1 MIFYGKASRPLA
13 TAAALGE
20 IEDHIAEATAAPLPI
35 LRHAAWVTAL
45 VAAGDLAQGL
55 ADAGS
60 EAGEAGALA
69 LATALAGVMGSSWD
83 TGFTALPAL
92 VPAAVTTALARLHA
106 DRTRW
111 PPHVEARRTEGFA
124 HYATYPEGFWAA
136 ARGLAGV
143 PPSRVLGIRSIG
155 ATLAPCVAS
164 ALGAGLPITV
174 RPEGHPFARVVAP
187 GPRAEAAMRAGSDA
201 AWAIVDEG
209 PGLSGSSFGAAAD
222 ALARAGVAPDR
233 LVLFP
238 SHAGPPGPMASE
250 AHRGLW
256 RGARSAVRS
265 FEDLWLAGARP
276 GTALQDWVGDITGPL
291 LKPPE
296 DVAGGRWR
304 ALQFSDERAWPA
316 VDRQNERRKF
326 LLRGR
331 DGDVLLRF
339 AGLGAFGRAKAD
351 RARSL
356 AAAGFCL
363 APLASRHGFLVEP
376 WRHDLHP
383 MTARDVRR
391 PAMLDRLAD
400 YLALRARRFP
410 AAAGSGASPAALLAM
425 ARANV
430 AEALGEA
437 AAGGVD
443 RWSGRVPAL
452 AAAATPVAIDG
463 RLAPHEWLQDRAGHA
478 VKTDALDHCC
488 GHDLVGC
495 QDIAWDVAG
504 AATEWDLDDDQI
516 EALREGVGR
525 RSGRACHAELVA
537 FFRIAYPAFRIGGLT
552 LACGR
557 ETGAEAD
564 RLSAALARMAAQ
576 LARSLG

>member
-1 MIFYGKASRPLA
+1 MIFYGKASQPLA
-13 TAAALGE
+13 TAAALAE
-20 IEDHIAEATAAPLPI
+20 IEDRVAEATCAPLPI
-35 LRHAAWVTAL
+35 LRHAAWVAAL
-45 VAAGDLAQGL
+45 LAAGELAQGL

-60 EAGEAGALA
+60 EAGEARALA
-69 LATALAGVMGSSWD
+69 LATALAGLMGASWD
-83 TGFTALPAL
+83 TGFAALPAL
-92 VPAAVTTALARLHA
+92 VPSAVATALAGLRA
-106 DRTRW
+106 EGPRW
-111 PPHVEARRTEGFA
+111 PTGVEARRTEGFA

-143 PPSRVLGIRSIG
+143 RPSRVLGIRSIG
-155 ATLAPCVAS
+155 ATLAPCVAA
-164 ALGAGLPITV
+164 ALGAGVPVTV
-174 RPEGHPFARVVAP
+174 RPQGHPFARVVDP
-187 GPRAEAAMRAGSDA
+187 GPRAEAAMREGASA
-201 AWAIVDEG
+201 VWAIVDEG

-222 ALARAGVAPDR
+222 ALARVGVAPDR

-238 SHAGPPGPMASE
+238 SHAGTPGAMASD

-256 RGARSAVRS
+256 RTARSAVRS

-276 GTALQDWVGDITGPL
+276 GTALQDWVVDITGPL
-291 LKPPE
+291 LQPPE

-304 ALQFSDERAWPA
+304 ALQSADERAWPA
-316 VDRQNERRKF
+316 VDRQNERRKV

-356 AAAGFCL
+356 AEAGFCL
-363 APLASRHGFLVEP
+363 APLDWRHGVLVEP
-376 WRHDLHP
+376 WRHDLSP
-383 MTARDVRR
+383 LTARDVRR

-400 YLALRARRFP
+400 YLAFRARRFP
-410 AAAGSGASPAALLAM
+410 AAPGTGACLAALLAM
-425 ARANV
+425 ARANA

-437 AAGGVD
+437 AARPIERWTD
-443 RWSGRVPAL
+443 RLPRL
-452 AAAATPVAIDG
+452 AAAARPVAIDG
-463 RLAPHEWLQDRAGHA
+463 RLAPHEWLQDRAGRV

-504 AATEWDLDDDQI
+504 AAAEWDLDDDEV
-516 EALREGVGR
+516 EALRRGVGR
-525 RSGRACHAELVA
+525 RSGSACHPDLLA
-537 FFRIAYPAFRIGGLT
+537 FFRVAYPASRIGALA

-557 ETGAEAD
+557 EAGAEAD
-564 RLSAALARMAAQ
+564 RLSAALATMTAQ
-576 LARSLG
+576 LARALG